1 MYPTSLR
8 LLDWNTLIMHGKE
21 YNLSSVSMYSF
32 LESFVSSFPLGS
44 IIVLRHS
51 HPTSFKSIVMLS
63 PIYTNVFHVGYFLQ
77 VSQNPKCISLLP
89 LVAANLNV
97 ILFTS
102 VRNSQNSQL
111 LNRTICIVL
120 AQNQTINVKS
130 MDRKKIQP
138 LKSSMAL
145 IASSI

>member
-89 LVAANLNV
+89 LVCRKPKCYFIYVCKKLTKLTTAQQNYMYSSCSKSDNKCQKYGQKK
-97 ILFTS
+97 
-102 VRNSQNSQL
+102 NS
-111 LNRTICIVL
+111 T
-120 AQNQTINVKS
+120 
-130 MDRKKIQP
+130 P
-138 LKSSMAL
+138 
-145 IASSI
+145 